1 MHGDLRVVGAG
12 LHAEV
17 AVAARRVELVGGE
30 VREPFQGSGSAVR
43 EPEPVAPVAVAEEPG
58 TEAERQREPGGG
70 QPAGLAGVARR
81 GVVRRVL
88 AVADRL
94 PGGHRR
100 GRRGPAF
107 EQGDQLGPV
116 LGGDVE
122 RGEVQPVLGGGD
134 DPGLVLP
141 VERHHRLG
149 ALVPGDERDATRGRG
164 DADSGPGSHAE
175 QAPA

>member
-1 MHGDLRVVGAG
+1 MSRAADSPTASPVSRGGALYG
-12 LHAEV
+12 ASS
-17 AVAARRVELVGGE
+17 
-30 VREPFQGSGSAVR
+30 P
-43 EPEPVAPVAVAEEPG
+43 
-58 TEAERQREPGGG
+58 
-70 QPAGLAGVARR
+70 
-81 GVVRRVL
+81 
-88 AVADRL
+88 VADRL

-100 GRRGPAF
+100 GRRGPAL